1 MALSRIPVDMAAMP
15 FSTATLAMI
24 RPRLDEAGAQ
34 RKNDDGTPLWEY
46 DFLILP
52 EGRRPEII
60 PIVAPSATT
69 PSYTP
74 GGRASVRDCY
84 GRHYSI
90 KGDNGK
96 ISEGFSF
103 SAAAVIP
110 LAQKND

>member
-34 RKNDDGTPLWEY
+34 RKNDQGVPLWEY
-46 DFLILP
+46 DFLALP

-60 PIVAPSATT
+60 PITAPSAGT

-74 GGRASVRDCY
+74 GGRAAVRDCY
-84 GRHYSI
+84 ARHYSI
-90 KGDNGK
+90 KGDNGR

-103 SAAAVIP
+103 SAASVTP
-110 LAQKND
+110 LGQKTE